1 MNVVS
6 LMAHQDDEMF
16 CLGTMLKCRARGDRL
31 AFITVTD
38 GSKGFVQRPTIERSE
53 AARIRHTE
61 MEMLTRR
68 VDAMYINLAEPD
80 EFLYDTPAVRMALI
94 EAIRRSQADVIFTHF
109 EQDYNLDHIM
119 VSSLVRHCAMQAC
132 LPVLP
137 TVSPILRQ
145 PPAIFMVEPAGPFAF
160 APSHYVNITDYQ
172 QAKHDLL
179 RCHVSQNEAMAQA
192 AGVGMDLGV
201 LCERVASFRGWQSG
215 CQFAEAFMPL
225 PARGALKPV
234 SVLP

>member
-31 AFITVTD
+31 CFITVTD
-38 GSKGFVQRPTIERSE
+38 GSKGFVQNPGIERSE
-53 AARIRHTE
+53 AARIRNSE
-61 MEMLTRR
+61 METLAQR

-94 EAIRRSQADVIFTHF
+94 EAIRRANADVIFTHF
-109 EQDYNLDHIM
+109 EQDYNLDHIT
-119 VSSLVRHCAMQAC
+119 VSSLARHCAMQAC

-137 TVSPILRQ
+137 TASAMLKQ
-145 PPAIFMVEPAGPFAF
+145 PPAIFMVEPAGPFTF
-160 APSHYVNITDYQ
+160 TPSHYVDITSYQ
-172 QAKHDLL
+172 QTKNDLL
-179 RCHVSQNEAMAQA
+179 RCHISQNEAMAQA
-192 AGVGMDLGV
+192 AGVGMDLGE
-201 LCERVASFRGWQSG
+201 LCARVASFRGWQAG

-225 PARGALKPV
+225 PARGALKPA